1 MDARIY
7 CRSDQGM
14 VQTFRL
20 ISNNMSDLISQKIKT
35 PDELA
40 EIVARLKEEGKKV
53 VQCHGVFEL
62 VHPGHLY
69 HFEAA
74 RKEGDVLIVSVTADE
89 FVNKGP
95 DRPIFPTQVR
105 VKALATLEIVDFVT
119 VNHDFSVIELL
130 KKIKPNIYFKD
141 QEYESALQDP
151 NRNLYKEAQA
161 VKSVGGEIKFS
172 YEPTFSSSNFFKN
185 YFNIYPQEVK
195 NFLKDFSAK
204 YNAED
209 LINILKSLREMKVL
223 LIGEAIIDE
232 YHYCRGM
239 GKVPKDNLIATKYLN
254 EEVFA
259 GGVLACANHLA
270 GFCDNVHLVTVLG
283 RKNSYEDFI
292 KNKLKPN
299 INSKFFYDPEGQTI
313 VKRRF
318 IDQTFFT
325 KMFEIYYFD
334 DRHLPKNVSQEIV
347 EYLTNTL
354 SQYDLVIVNDYG
366 HGFFD
371 KNIIAT
377 LTEKA
382 KFLAIN
388 TQTNSANA
396 GFNLIT
402 KYSHADYVCIDEPEA
417 RLATCQKNGDISEV
431 IEQILKMIDLKK
443 LIITRGHLGSV
454 AYEGTNKIYNMP
466 VLSTKIIDRL
476 GAGDAFLAISSP
488 CAAKGAPIEVVSFIG
503 NVVGAIQVAVVGN
516 KSPVTSDQ
524 VYRFIKTL
532 FK

>member
-1 MDARIY
+1 MFD
-7 CRSDQGM
+7 S
-14 VQTFRL
+14 V
-20 ISNNMSDLISQKIKT
+20 NQKIKT

-40 EIVARLKEEGKKV
+40 EIVARLKKEGKKV

-74 RKEGDVLIVSVTADE
+74 KREGDILIVSVTADE

-95 DRPIFPTQVR
+95 GRPIFPAPVR
-105 VKALATLEIVDFVT
+105 AKALANIQIIDYVT
-119 VNHDFSVIELL
+119 INHDFSVVELL
-130 KKIKPNIYFKD
+130 KKIKPNIYFKG
-141 QEYESALQDP
+141 QEYQPALRDKSRKLP
-151 NRNLYKEAQA
+151 KEAEA
-161 VKSVGGEIKFS
+161 IRSVGGEIKFS
-172 YEPTFSSSNFFKN
+172 YEPTFSSTNFLKN
-185 YFNIYPQEVK
+185 YFDIYPQEVK
-195 NFLKDFSAK
+195 NFLNDFSARH
-204 YNAED
+204 NTEEI
-209 LINILKSLREMKVL
+209 INILKSLREMKILV
-223 LIGEAIIDE
+223 IGETIIDE
-232 YHYCRGM
+232 YHYCKGM

-254 EEVFA
+254 DEVFA
-259 GGVLACANHLA
+259 GGVLACVNHLA
-270 GFCDNVHLVTVLG
+270 GFCDNVHLVTALG

-292 KNKLKPN
+292 KDKLNPN
-299 INSKFFYDPEGQTI
+299 ITYKFFYDDEGRTI

-318 IDQTFFT
+318 IDPTFFT

-334 DRHLPKNVSQEIV
+334 DCYLPEKVSQEIID
-347 EYLTNTL
+347 YLTTIL
-354 SQYDLVIVNDYG
+354 PRYDLVILADYG

-382 KFLAIN
+382 KFLAVN
-388 TQTNSANA
+388 TQTNSANT

-402 KYSHADYVCIDEPEA
+402 KYPCADYVCIDEPEA
-417 RLATCQKNGDISEV
+417 RLATHQKDSDIHEV
-431 IEQILKMIDLKK
+431 IDQIFKMINVQK

-454 AYEGTNKIYNMP
+454 ASEGADKIYNIP
-466 VLSTKIIDRL
+466 VLSTKVVDRL

-488 CAAKGAPIEVVSFIG
+488 CAAKGAPMEAVGFIG
-503 NVVGAIQVAVVGN
+503 NVVGAIKVTTVGN
-516 KSPVTSDQ
+516 KSAVSPDQ

>member
-1 MDARIY
+1 MF
-7 CRSDQGM
+7 S
-14 VQTFRL
+14 L
-20 ISNNMSDLISQKIKT
+20 INQKIKT

-40 EIVARLKEEGKKV
+40 EIVASLKKEGKRV

-62 VHPGHLY
+62 VHPGHVY

-74 RKEGDVLIVSVTADE
+74 RKEGDILIVSVTADE

-95 DRPIFPTQVR
+95 GRPIFPASVR
-105 VKALATLEIVDFVT
+105 AKALAAIQIIDYVT
-119 VNHDFSVIELL
+119 INNDFSAIELL

-141 QEYESALQDP
+141 QEYEPALKDP

-161 VKSVGGEIKFS
+161 IKSVGGEIKFS
-172 YEPTFSSSNFFKN
+172 YEPTFSSSNFLKN
-185 YFNIYPQEVK
+185 YFDIYPQEVK

-204 YNAED
+204 YSVKEIID
-209 LINILKSLREMKVL
+209 VLKSLRGMKIL
-223 LIGEAIIDE
+223 LIGETIIDE

-239 GKVPKDNLIATKYLN
+239 GKIPKDNLIATKYLN
-254 EEVFA
+254 EEIFA

-283 RKNSYEDFI
+283 KKNSYEDFI
-292 KNKLKPN
+292 KSKLKPN
-299 INSKFFYDPEGQTI
+299 ITSRFFYDDDGQTI

-318 IDQTFFT
+318 IDPTFFN

-334 DRHLPKNVSQEIV
+334 DRYLPENVSQQIV
-347 EYLTNTL
+347 NYLINIL
-354 SQYDLVIVNDYG
+354 PQYDLVVVNDYG

-371 KNIIAT
+371 KNIIET
-377 LTEKA
+377 LTERA
-382 KFLAIN
+382 NFLAVN

-402 KYSHADYVCIDEPEA
+402 KYPRVDYICIDEPEA
-417 RLATCQKNGDISEV
+417 RLATHQKDGDISGV
-431 IEQILKMIDLKK
+431 INQIFKIINAKK
-443 LIITRGHLGSV
+443 LVVTRGHLGSV
-454 AYEGTNKIYNMP
+454 AYDGENKIYNIP
-466 VLSTKIIDRL
+466 VLSTKVVDRV

-488 CAAKGAPIEVVSFIG
+488 CAAKNAPMDLVGFIG
-503 NVVGAIQVAVVGN
+503 NVVGAIKVTVVGN
-516 KSPVTSDQ
+516 KSSVTSDQ

>member
-1 MDARIY
+1 
-7 CRSDQGM
+7 
-14 VQTFRL
+14 
-20 ISNNMSDLISQKIKT
+20 MSDLISQKVKT

-40 EIVARLKEEGKKV
+40 EIIARLKSEGKKV
-53 VQCHGVFEL
+53 VQCHGVFDL

-74 RKEGDVLIVSVTADE
+74 KREGDVLVVSLTADK

-95 DRPIFPTQVR
+95 DRPIFPAPVR
-105 VKALATLEIVDFVT
+105 AKILANIQIVDYVII
-119 VNHDFSVIELL
+119 NHDFTAIELL

-141 QEYESALQDP
+141 QKYKSALQDKK
-151 NRNLYKEAQA
+151 RNLYKEAEA
-161 VKSVGGEIKFS
+161 VRSVGGEIKFS
-172 YEPTFSSSNFFKN
+172 YEPIFSSSNFLKN
-185 YFNIYPQEVK
+185 HFDIYPQEI
-195 NFLKDFSAK
+195 KDFLEDFSVK
-204 YNAED
+204 YSAED
-209 LINILKSLREMKVL
+209 IINLLKSLRETKIL

-232 YHYCRGM
+232 YHYCKGM
-239 GKVPKDNLIATKYLN
+239 GKVPKDNLIAAKYLN
-254 EEVFA
+254 NEVFA

-270 GFCDNVHLVTVLG
+270 GFCDNVHLVTALG

-292 KNKLKPN
+292 KSELKSN
-299 INSKFFYDPEGQTI
+299 ITFKFFYDDNGQTI
-313 VKRRF
+313 IKRRF
-318 IDQTFFT
+318 IDPAFFA

-334 DRHLPKNVSQEIV
+334 DRHLQDSVSQQIV
-347 EYLTNTL
+347 DYLIDIL
-354 SQYDLVIVNDYG
+354 PQYDLVVVNDYG

-377 LTEKA
+377 LTKNA
-382 KFLAIN
+382 KFLAVN

-402 KYSHADYVCIDEPEA
+402 KYPRADYVCVDEPEA
-417 RLATCQKNGDISEV
+417 RLATHQKDSDISEV
-431 IEQILKMIDLKK
+431 IEQIFKTINLKK

-454 AYEGTNKIYNMP
+454 ACEKADKIYNIP
-466 VLSTKIIDRL
+466 VLSTKVVDRL

-488 CAAKGAPIEVVSFIG
+488 CAAKGAPMDVVGFIG
-503 NVVGAIQVAVVGN
+503 NVVGAIHVAVVGN
-516 KSPVTSDQ
+516 KSSVTSDQ

>member
-1 MDARIY
+1 
-7 CRSDQGM
+7 
-14 VQTFRL
+14 
-20 ISNNMSDLISQKIKT
+20 MSDLISQKIKT

-40 EIVARLKEEGKKV
+40 EIVARLKSEGKKV

-74 RKEGDVLIVSVTADE
+74 KREGDVLVISLTADE

-95 DRPIFPTQVR
+95 DRPIFPAPVR
-105 VKALATLEIVDFVT
+105 AKTLANIQIVDYVT
-119 VNHDFSVIELL
+119 INHDFTAAELL

-151 NRNLYKEAQA
+151 KRNLYKEAQA
-161 VKSVGGEIKFS
+161 IKSVGGEIKFS
-172 YEPTFSSSNFFKN
+172 YEPTFSSTNFLKN
-185 YFNIYPQEVK
+185 YFDIYPQEVK
-195 NFLKDFSAK
+195 NFLKSFSLK
-204 YNAED
+204 YSAED
-209 LINILKSLREMKVL
+209 IINILKSLRETKIL
-223 LIGEAIIDE
+223 LIGETIIDE
-232 YHYCRGM
+232 YHYCKGM
-239 GKVPKDNLIATKYLN
+239 GKIPKDNLIATKYLN

-270 GFCDNVHLVTVLG
+270 GFCDNVHLVTALG
-283 RKNSYEDFI
+283 KNHSYEDFI
-292 KNKLKPN
+292 KSKLKPN
-299 INSKFFYDPEGQTI
+299 ITFKFFYDDEGQTI

-318 IDQTFFT
+318 IDPAFFT

-334 DRHLPKNVSQEIV
+334 DRHLPENVSLEIV
-347 EYLTNTL
+347 DYLTNIL
-354 SQYDLVIVNDYG
+354 PQYDLAVVNDYG

-371 KNIIAT
+371 KNIIET
-377 LTEKA
+377 LAKKA
-382 KFLAIN
+382 KFLAVN

-402 KYSHADYVCIDEPEA
+402 KYPRADYVCIDEPEA
-417 RLATCQKNGDISEV
+417 RLATHQKNSDISEV
-431 IEQILKMIDLKK
+431 IEQILKTINLKK

-454 AYEGTNKIYNMP
+454 ACEKADKIYNIP
-466 VLSTKIIDRL
+466 VLSTKVVDRL

-488 CAAKGAPIEVVSFIG
+488 CAAKGAPIEVVGFIG
-503 NVVGAIQVAVVGN
+503 NVVGAIHVAVVGN
-516 KSPVTSDQ
+516 KSSVTPDQ

>member
-1 MDARIY
+1 
-7 CRSDQGM
+7 
-14 VQTFRL
+14 
-20 ISNNMSDLISQKIKT
+20 MSSVIEQKIKT

-40 EIVARLKEEGKKV
+40 GIVSRLKNEGKKV

-62 VHPGHLY
+62 IHPGHLY

-74 RKEGDVLIVSVTADE
+74 RREGDVLVVSVTADE

-95 DRPIFPTQVR
+95 GRPIFPVPLR
-105 VKALATLEIVDFVT
+105 AKALANMQIVDYVT
-119 VNHDFSVIELL
+119 INHDFTAVELL
-130 KKIKPNIYFKD
+130 KKIKPNVYFKD
-141 QEYESALQDP
+141 QEYESALQDAS
-151 NRNLYKEAQA
+151 RNLYKEAEA
-161 VKSVGGEIKFS
+161 ARSVGGEIKFS
-172 YEPTFSSSNFFKN
+172 HEPTFSSTKFLKN
-185 YFNIYPQEVK
+185 HFDAYSQEVK
-195 NFLKDFSAK
+195 NFLKDFSKK
-204 YNAED
+204 YSAED
-209 LINILKSLREMKVL
+209 VINILESLRETKIL

-232 YHYCRGM
+232 YHYCKGM
-239 GKVPKDNLIATKYLN
+239 GKIPKDNLIATKYLN
-254 EEVFA
+254 NEVFA

-283 RKNSYEDFI
+283 KKHSYEDFI
-292 KNKLKPN
+292 KSKLKPN
-299 INSKFFYDPEGQTI
+299 ITFKFFYDDEGQTI

-318 IDQTFFT
+318 IDPAFLT

-334 DRHLPKNVSQEIV
+334 DRYLPDSISQQMV
-347 EYLTNTL
+347 DYLTDIL
-354 SQYDLVIVNDYG
+354 PQYDLALVNDYG

-382 KFLAIN
+382 KFLAVN

-402 KYSHADYVCIDEPEA
+402 KYPRADYVCIDEPEL
-417 RLATCQKNGDISEV
+417 RLATHQKNGDISEA
-431 IEQILKMIDLKK
+431 IEQILKMIDVKK

-454 AYEGTNKIYNMP
+454 AYDGVNKIYNIP
-466 VLSTKIIDRL
+466 VLSTKVVDRL

-488 CAAKGAPIEVVSFIG
+488 CAAKGAPIEAVGFIG
-503 NVVGAIQVAVVGN
+503 NVVGAIHVTVVGN
-516 KSPVTSDQ
+516 KSSVRQDQ
-524 VYRFIKTL
+524 VYRFIQTL